1 MYGIRKGLVD
11 HIISENLSIR
21 LYRIS
26 KMIDMESE
34 DNTKI
39 KSKKIATDVCKALGI
54 WDTIGKKWS
63 LLILRHLAANDNMHF
78 NELKR
83 LLGISSNVLAKKL
96 KQLEQEGLVTR
107 RAVFEDSPLRVEYKI
122 TPLAKELDAI
132 FIGLDKW
139 IAKWESRNKLD

>member
-1 MYGIRKGLVD
+1 
-11 HIISENLSIR
+11 
-21 LYRIS
+21 
-26 KMIDMESE
+26 MEPE

-63 LLILRHLAANDNMHF
+63 LLILRYISANDNMHF
-78 NELKR
+78 NEIKR

-107 RAVFEDSPLRVEYKI
+107 RAVYENSPLRVEYKI

-132 FIGLDKW
+132 FIGLEKW
-139 IAKWESRNKLD
+139 VDKWESRNKLD

>member
-1 MYGIRKGLVD
+1 MNL
-11 HIISENLSIR
+11 ENLLVR
-21 LYRIS
+21 LHRIC
-26 KMIDMESE
+26 KRIDMEPKEES
-34 DNTKI
+34 KI
-39 KSKKIATDVCKALGI
+39 KSKRIATDVCKALGI

-63 LLILRHLAANDNMHF
+63 LLILRYVTANDNMQF

-107 RAVFEDSPLRVEYKI
+107 RAVYDNSPVRVEYKI

-132 FIGLDKW
+132 FIGLEKW
-139 IAKWESRNKLD
+139 IAKWESRDELRY

>member
-1 MYGIRKGLVD
+1 MNL
-11 HIISENLSIR
+11 ENLSIR

-26 KMIDMESE
+26 KMIDMEPE

-63 LLILRHLAANDNMHF
+63 LLILRYLSTNDSMHF

-107 RAVFEDSPLRVEYKI
+107 KAVYENSRLRVEYKI
-122 TPLAKELDAI
+122 TPLARELDAI
-132 FIGLDKW
+132 FIGLEKW
-139 IAKWESRNKLD
+139 IDKWESRNTYS

>member
-1 MYGIRKGLVD
+1 MNL
-11 HIISENLSIR
+11 ENLSIR

-26 KMIDMESE
+26 KTIDMEPE

-39 KSKKIATDVCKALGI
+39 VSKKIATDVCKAFGI

-63 LLILRHLAANDNMHF
+63 LLILRYLSTNDSMHF

-96 KQLEQEGLVTR
+96 KQLEQEGLITR
-107 RAVFEDSPLRVEYKI
+107 RAVYDNSPLRVEYKI

-132 FIGLDKW
+132 FIGL
-139 IAKWESRNKLD
+139 ESG

>member
-1 MYGIRKGLVD
+1 
-11 HIISENLSIR
+11 
-21 LYRIS
+21 
-26 KMIDMESE
+26 
-34 DNTKI
+34 
-39 KSKKIATDVCKALGI
+39 
-54 WDTIGKKWS
+54 
-63 LLILRHLAANDNMHF
+63 MHF

-132 FIGLDKW
+132 FIGLEKW
-139 IAKWESRNKLD
+139 IDKWESRNNRH

>member
-1 MYGIRKGLVD
+1 MNL
-11 HIISENLSIR
+11 ENLSIG

-26 KMIDMESE
+26 KTIDMEPE

-63 LLILRHLAANDNMHF
+63 LLNLRYLSTNDNMHF

-96 KQLEQEGLVTR
+96 KQLEQEGLITR
-107 RAVFEDSPLRVEYKI
+107 RAVYDNSPLRVEYKI
-122 TPLAKELDAI
+122 TPLTKELDAI
-132 FIGLDKW
+132 FIGLEKW
-139 IAKWESRNKLD
+139 IAKWESRNNRH

>member
-1 MYGIRKGLVD
+1 
-11 HIISENLSIR
+11 
-21 LYRIS
+21 
-26 KMIDMESE
+26 MEPE
-34 DNTKI
+34 DKSKI

-63 LLILRHLAANDNMHF
+63 LLILRYLSANDKMHF

-107 RAVFEDSPLRVEYKI
+107 RAVYGDIPLRVEYKI

-132 FIGLDKW
+132 FIGLEKW
-139 IAKWESRNKLD
+139 VAKWESRDELRY

>member
-1 MYGIRKGLVD
+1 
-11 HIISENLSIR
+11 
-21 LYRIS
+21 
-26 KMIDMESE
+26 MEPE

-63 LLILRHLAANDNMHF
+63 LLILRYLSANDTMHF
-78 NELKR
+78 NEIKR

-107 RAVFEDSPLRVEYKI
+107 RAVYENSPLRVEYKI

-132 FIGLDKW
+132 FISLEKW
-139 IAKWESRNKLD
+139 VAKWESRDELRY

>member
-1 MYGIRKGLVD
+1 MHYPVD
-11 HIISENLSIR
+11 A
-21 LYRIS
+21 
-26 KMIDMESE
+26 ESE
-34 DNTKI
+34 YETKI
-39 KSKKIATDVCKALGI
+39 KGKKIATDVCKALGI

-78 NELKR
+78 NQLKR

-107 RAVFEDSPLRVEYKI
+107 SAVYDNSPVRVEYKI

-132 FIGLDKW
+132 FIGLEKW
-139 IAKWESRNKLD
+139 VAKWESRDELRY

>member
-1 MYGIRKGLVD
+1 MTHTKIIWNKVYPVD
-11 HIISENLSIR
+11 TEPE
-21 LYRIS
+21 
-26 KMIDMESE
+26 DES
-34 DNTKI
+34 KI
-39 KSKKIATDVCKALGI
+39 KSKKIATEVCKALGI

-63 LLILRHLAANDNMHF
+63 LLILRHLSANDKMHF

-107 RAVFEDSPLRVEYKI
+107 RAIYETSPLRVEYKL

>member
-1 MYGIRKGLVD
+1 
-11 HIISENLSIR
+11 
-21 LYRIS
+21 
-26 KMIDMESE
+26 
-34 DNTKI
+34 
-39 KSKKIATDVCKALGI
+39 
-54 WDTIGKKWS
+54 
-63 LLILRHLAANDNMHF
+63 MHF

-96 KQLEQEGLVTR
+96 KHLEQEGLVTR
-107 RAVFEDSPLRVEYKI
+107 RAVYENSPLRVEYKI

>member
-1 MYGIRKGLVD
+1 
-11 HIISENLSIR
+11 
-21 LYRIS
+21 
-26 KMIDMESE
+26 MEPE
-34 DNTKI
+34 DESKI

-63 LLILRHLAANDNMHF
+63 LLILRHLSANDKMHF
-78 NELKR
+78 NEIKR

-139 IAKWESRNKLD
+139 IAKRELRNKHR

>member
-1 MYGIRKGLVD
+1 
-11 HIISENLSIR
+11 
-21 LYRIS
+21 
-26 KMIDMESE
+26 MIDIESE
-34 DNTKI
+34 DEIKS

-63 LLILRHLAANDNMHF
+63 LLILRHLSANDNMHF
-78 NELKR
+78 NEIKR

-107 RAVFEDSPLRVEYKI
+107 RAVYENSQLRVEYNL

-132 FIGLDKW
+132 FIGLEKW
-139 IAKWESRNKLD
+139 VDKWESRNKLD